1 MREVVCFPI
10 ACHSC
15 FFDGAFVVAL
25 VGLTTV
31 KDLWDLLGDHLTV
44 SMVTKKTLSCYIC
57 IIHGK
62 SESGCDWYN
71 NVTNVSVPLG

>member
-25 VGLTTV
+25 VGLTTI
-31 KDLWDLLGDHLTV
+31 KDLWDLLGDLTV

-57 IIHGK
+57 IMHILYIDNLGRVRVV
-62 SESGCDWYN
+62 
-71 NVTNVSVPLG
+71 VTGIIM

>member
-10 ACHSC
+10 GCHSC

-31 KDLWDLLGDHLTV
+31 KDLWDLLGDLTV
-44 SMVTKKTLSCYIC
+44 SMVTKKTLSLLHMYNAYIDNLGRVRVVVTG
-57 IIHGK
+57 IIM
-62 SESGCDWYN
+62 
-71 NVTNVSVPLG
+71 